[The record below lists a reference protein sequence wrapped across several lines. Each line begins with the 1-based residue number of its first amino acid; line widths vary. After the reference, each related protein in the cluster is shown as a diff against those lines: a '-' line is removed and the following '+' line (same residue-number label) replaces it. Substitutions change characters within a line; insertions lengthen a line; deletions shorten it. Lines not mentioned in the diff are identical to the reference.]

1 MKLEFNIHGTFEFDF
16 SEKRQKELIRDAKNY
31 PGGIT
36 ALLLDNLEVARLL
49 DVLHLKYN
57 IDFSYNSDIMILFQE
72 ERERRLKCI
81 RLDKKFR

>member
-36 ALLLDNLEVARLL
+36 ALLLDNLETARDEVSTEGTFTIDPYRFAGMLT
-49 DVLHLKYN
+49 VLAKKEK
-57 IDFSYNSDIMILFQE
+57 E
-72 ERERRLKCI
+72 ENGY
-81 RLDKKFR
+81 

>member
-36 ALLLDNLEVARLL
+36 ALLLDNLETARDEVSTEGTFTIDPYQFAKMLT
-49 DVLHLKYN
+49 VLAKKEK
-57 IDFSYNSDIMILFQE
+57 E
-72 ERERRLKCI
+72 ENGY
-81 RLDKKFR
+81 